1 MIKLTDNE
9 TKLLLSFAYC
19 EMNATNGNPTSA
31 PSPSELH
38 TYVWLEDRKVN
49 DLSITSKKGVLSSL
63 VKKELVTVSKD
74 DEGDYL
80 NFTDLG
86 YETVMELIK
95 TDAPS
100 EEPEKKIETPSEEPV
115 IGTSKIY
122 LFKNIAS
129 RFNTPEQHNHFKTAK
144 ISFANFGE
152 DYFFTV
158 RSEQIEDFTNAIRT
172 SKIFSRFKDT
182 NLPRHLSSEEALKK
196 ASTSEKK

>member
-95 TDAPS
+95 TGAPS
-100 EEPEKKIETPSEEPV
+100 EEPEKKPETNSVPAVQTTIKTVNTYRIPR
-115 IGTSKIY
+115 
-122 LFKNIAS
+122 IAE
-129 RFNTPEQHNHFKTAK
+129 RFNTEDQFNFFRTAN
-144 ISFANFGE
+144 INFAKNE
-152 DYFFTV
+152 NDYDFNV
-158 RSEQIEDFTNAIRT
+158 SDEQIEALVKAIRD
-172 SKIFSRFKDT
+172 SKIFSRFT
-182 NLPRHLSSEEALKK
+182 A
-196 ASTSEKK
+196 EKLTRYIVK